1 MSKKGSVKLG
11 SNDRG
16 IVINRTS
23 TSIPHQRL
31 SMGGAGLGGG
41 SFSMS
46 SRMSMGGGN
55 ITLPAGSASSVTSEH
70 IRGVK
75 DRNQMEKKAFQECN
89 MKLAK
94 KVEREKFLVAQN
106 KILLEELNILRGKK
120 NLDRTDIEKDCL
132 QELEAYKE
140 KVENAIKEKAES
152 FARIANLE
160 DQVNDVNKL
169 NETQEGDIAA
179 RIKQIERLNTQM
191 GDMEG
196 ENATLRRTIG
206 THEDEIKRLKLIIEE
221 FKQNVADCR
230 VNLEDECKQRIET
243 EMALNLAMDE
253 RDFTIA
259 ILEKEIDELKK
270 CLNTDVGQLD
280 IKNLW
285 KGEITS
291 CIKQL
296 QEDNDAELTKI
307 KAEYQTRFD
316 SQMRQMNA
324 GQMKDNANLVKL
336 QSEIERLKSKN
347 VDQGPLIAELN
358 AKVLALTHERN
369 GLTDAFADA
378 TDSWEEEKRQHLK
391 DIATLQQQL
400 NELLERFED
409 LQDVKMT
416 LETEISTYR
425 RLLEGEED
433 SMDRFV
439 TNSSGARSPG
449 ADKLNDLVQTSS
461 TMGYINQSSSSSMSG
476 GGFGGGSG
484 SGFGGGSGSG
494 FGGGSGSGFGG
505 GSGGGFGGG
514 SGSGFSGSSGSGF
527 SGGMGFEDGVQMQM
541 SSSGM
546 GGASQLSSSEG
557 KVFIKKKASGPL
569 CIEEAQ
575 GSGAFVTLC
584 YGTKEKKPSATKA
597 AQPLKPMN
605 LEGWKVIRCMEGDND
620 PCAVFEFRDEYIM
633 HPAAKMKIFGAK
645 YSKDANIKNGD
656 LVAPFQ
662 TWKSGGG
669 KFALI
674 DKTKT
679 EKGFLTIEFK

>member
-1 MSKKGSVKLG
+1 MSDGKAELRKKRPLNVSTHTT
-11 SNDRG
+11 
-16 IVINRTS
+16 VINRISGGGGRNMARNSTGGGFRSSMGMMMGLPPTSYQLGAAKQMS
-23 TSIPHQRL
+23 TSGVSLVLDARAKEKTAIQDLNKRL
-31 SMGGAGLGGG
+31 GKH
-41 SFSMS
+41 
-46 SRMSMGGGN
+46 
-55 ITLPAGSASSVTSEH
+55 IETS
-70 IRGVK
+70 
-75 DRNQMEKKAFQECN
+75 
-89 MKLAK
+89 
-94 KVEREKFLVAQN
+94 KFLEAQN
-106 KILLEELNILRGKK
+106 KALAFELEEERKK
-120 NLDRTDIEKDCL
+120 KIFDVSGIKELYE
-132 QELEAYKE
+132 QELEECRKAIADLETE
-140 KVENAIKEKAES
+140 KSNLAPK
-152 FARIANLE
+152 IATLE
-160 DQVNDVNKL
+160 DIVEAAEKR

-461 TMGYINQSSSSSMSG
+461 S
-476 GGFGGGSG
+476 
-484 SGFGGGSGSG
+484 
-494 FGGGSGSGFGG
+494 
-505 GSGGGFGGG
+505 
-514 SGSGFSGSSGSGF
+514 
-527 SGGMGFEDGVQMQM
+527 
-541 SSSGM
+541 M

>member
-1 MSKKGSVKLG
+1 MSDGKAELRKKRPLNVSTHTT
-11 SNDRG
+11 
-16 IVINRTS
+16 VINRISGGGGRNMARNSTGGGFRSSMGMMMGLPPTSYQLGAAKQMS
-23 TSIPHQRL
+23 TSGVSLVLDARAKEKTAIQDLNKRL
-31 SMGGAGLGGG
+31 GKH
-41 SFSMS
+41 
-46 SRMSMGGGN
+46 
-55 ITLPAGSASSVTSEH
+55 IETS
-70 IRGVK
+70 
-75 DRNQMEKKAFQECN
+75 
-89 MKLAK
+89 
-94 KVEREKFLVAQN
+94 KFLEAQN
-106 KILLEELNILRGKK
+106 KALAFELEEERKK
-120 NLDRTDIEKDCL
+120 KIFDVSGIKELYE
-132 QELEAYKE
+132 QELEECRKAIADLETE
-140 KVENAIKEKAES
+140 KSNLAPK
-152 FARIANLE
+152 IATLE
-160 DQVNDVNKL
+160 DIVEAAEKR

-584 YGTKEKKPSATKA
+584 YGTKEKKPSA
-597 AQPLKPMN
+597 PMN

>member
-1 MSKKGSVKLG
+1 MSDGKAELRKKRPLNVSTHTT
-11 SNDRG
+11 
-16 IVINRTS
+16 VINRISGGGGRNMARNSTGGGFRSSMGMMMGLPPTSYQLGAAKQMS
-23 TSIPHQRL
+23 TSGVSLVLDARAKEKTAIQDLNKRL
-31 SMGGAGLGGG
+31 GKH
-41 SFSMS
+41 
-46 SRMSMGGGN
+46 
-55 ITLPAGSASSVTSEH
+55 IETS
-70 IRGVK
+70 
-75 DRNQMEKKAFQECN
+75 
-89 MKLAK
+89 
-94 KVEREKFLVAQN
+94 KFLEAQN
-106 KILLEELNILRGKK
+106 KALAFELEEERKK
-120 NLDRTDIEKDCL
+120 KIFDVSGIKELYE
-132 QELEAYKE
+132 QELEECRKAIADLETE
-140 KVENAIKEKAES
+140 KSNLAPK
-152 FARIANLE
+152 IATLE
-160 DQVNDVNKL
+160 DIVEAAEKR

-461 TMGYINQSSSSSMSG
+461 S
-476 GGFGGGSG
+476 
-484 SGFGGGSGSG
+484 
-494 FGGGSGSGFGG
+494 
-505 GSGGGFGGG
+505 
-514 SGSGFSGSSGSGF
+514 
-527 SGGMGFEDGVQMQM
+527 
-541 SSSGM
+541 M

-584 YGTKEKKPSATKA
+584 YGTKEKKPSA
-597 AQPLKPMN
+597 PMN